1 MSQKFLQGTPWI
13 FWADIRSEGGG
24 GEKTYI
30 YMLEWCNLHE
40 IPVNRERKPGGA
52 VD

>member
-1 MSQKFLQGTPWI
+1 MLQKFIQDTPQSLG
-13 FWADIRSEGGG
+13 FTLGRDA
-24 GEKTYI
+24 EKKAYI
-30 YMLEWCNLHE
+30 YTVEWCNLHE

>member
-1 MSQKFLQGTPWI
+1 MWQKFLQGTPWI
-13 FWADIRSEGGG
+13 FGAHIRTEGGG
-24 GEKTYI
+24 GEKAYI